1 MYLTI
6 KQHDMFR
13 TLLMG
18 FEIPYRAYIAD
29 VITSRYVNDESFEQ
43 SMISQNTQI
52 SHSSP
57 QFLRDTLPKAVSNH
71 TLRATYQKFVTAKTS
86 VDEIVTADI
95 DIPMVGALNLVSSH

>member
-29 VITSRYVNDESFEQ
+29 VITSRC
-43 SMISQNTQI
+43 
-52 SHSSP
+52 
-57 QFLRDTLPKAVSNH
+57 K
-71 TLRATYQKFVTAKTS
+71 
-86 VDEIVTADI
+86 
-95 DIPMVGALNLVSSH
+95 

>member
-29 VITSRYVNDESFEQ
+29 VITSAYSNDSIFETIMKQ
-43 SMISQNTQI
+43 KHALLSS
-52 SHSSP
+52 SSP
-57 QFLRDTLPKAVSNH
+57 QFLRDVLTNVVSNNS
-71 TLRATYQKFVTAKTS
+71 LKNAYR
-86 VDEIVTADI
+86 
-95 DIPMVGALNLVSSH
+95 

>member
-29 VITSRYVNDESFEQ
+29 VITSRYLLLGTSKKARFLLRIR
-43 SMISQNTQI
+43 ISLIKSIINVQPN
-52 SHSSP
+52 
-57 QFLRDTLPKAVSNH
+57 
-71 TLRATYQKFVTAKTS
+71 
-86 VDEIVTADI
+86 
-95 DIPMVGALNLVSSH
+95 